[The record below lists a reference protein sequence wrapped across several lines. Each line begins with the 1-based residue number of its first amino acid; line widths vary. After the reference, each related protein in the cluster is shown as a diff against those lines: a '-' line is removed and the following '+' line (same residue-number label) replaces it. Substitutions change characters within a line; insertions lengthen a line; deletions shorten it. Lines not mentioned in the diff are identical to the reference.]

1 MDRIEEQPPFAKK
14 TWFFTNSMRREDRRT
29 SRRKLSTD
37 KLCLT
42 TDAIVFIVNPSTE
55 SKTQKR

>member
-1 MDRIEEQPPFAKK
+1 MDRIKEKPLFAKK
-14 TWFFTNSMRREDRRT
+14 TWFFTNSMLREDRRN
-29 SRRKLSTD
+29 SRRNLSTD

-42 TDAIVFIVNPSTE
+42 TDAIAFIVNPSTK